1 MFKPFKV
8 GIIFGG
14 GGARG
19 ISHLGAL
26 RILEGAGIPI
36 DIISGVSFGAVI
48 GALYAIQ
55 PNIQLVEEK
64 VLKFLKGPAFKRT
77 RFEFLRHDF
86 NDQKKSGFFSK
97 LSSSIKK
104 GVFYGISI
112 TRPAYLS
119 EEEYFKIM
127 ATIIEDI
134 QIEETQIPFLTT
146 AGDLIS
152 GREYV
157 LEKGSLRRA
166 ICATCAIPG
175 AFPPIPYGE
184 RLLVDGGWV
193 NPIPVDLIRE
203 RGADLVIV
211 IHASDSLKKEKE
223 MSRGLDLLLRADAM
237 VREQLVSKSLKNADI
252 WIKPDVGEVHWAD
265 FSRPK
270 EYIQKGIEAAE
281 EKIGEIRQKI
291 RWRKFRNIF
300 LNPKERV

>member
-19 ISHLGAL
+19 VSHLGVL
-26 RILEGAGIPI
+26 RTLERVGIPI
-36 DIISGVSFGAVI
+36 DIISGISFGAVI

-55 PNIQLVEEK
+55 PNIKLVEDK
-64 VLKFLKGPAFKRT
+64 ILKFLDGPTFKRT

-86 NDQKKSGFFSK
+86 NDQKKSGF
-97 LSSSIKK
+97 LSRLTSSLKK

-119 EEEYFKIM
+119 EEEYFEIM
-127 ATIIEDI
+127 GDIIDDI

-146 AGDLIS
+146 AGDLMS

-184 RLLVDGGWV
+184 HLLVDGGWV
-193 NPIPVDLIRE
+193 NPIPVDLMRQ
-203 RGADLVIV
+203 RGADLVIAV
-211 IHASDSLKKEKE
+211 HASDSMIKEKE
-223 MSRGLDLLLRADAM
+223 INRGLDLLLRADAM
-237 VREQLVSKSLKNADI
+237 VRERLVSQSVKKADV
-252 WIKPDVGEVHWAD
+252 WIQPDVGGGPLGG
-265 FSRPK
+265 F
-270 EYIQKGIEAAE
+270 
-281 EKIGEIRQKI
+281 
-291 RWRKFRNIF
+291 
-300 LNPKERV
+300 